1 MGLRFCTIEMLHVSC
16 MKLTTTTPLTSS
28 FEPLVCGEKEC
39 PYSNLCIA
47 ELAGYSSDQCST
59 PEDECPESTEDCSK
73 EPSNPWACGPNRCP
87 YATTCDAKGAGFDVD
102 ADCCQ
107 DTRTTTVCPTI
118 EAPVSC
124 GAPGGKQ
131 CSYASQCNADAAGY
145 NEDQCCS
152 AVPDATACPMIYA
165 PVECGVA
172 PCVYNSGCEAEAAGY
187 TESECCAT
195 PAEGTACT
203 MDYMPLT
210 CGDNGCLYAN
220 ECLAEASG
228 YSSTGECCPM
238 PEGACSS
245 NLNPV
250 ACGPTFCSYDSQS
263 CADLVFDSEEC
274 LPTLVVGDEQYVGYY
289 DRACRADGSKGDFTV
304 KEVDL
309 DTCKET
315 CTEDE
320 KCKGY
325 EYSDNAG
332 KCEYHWVSGLP
343 YLDEE
348 EGAFSDS
355 TDEGVQ
361 CFWKVSSAND
371 ITSFSANPTS
381 AATGNRQTQV
391 AAFVGLVLSQAILKL
406 V

>member
-1 MGLRFCTIEMLHVSC
+1 MGLRFYTIEMLHVSC

-47 ELAGYSSDQCST
+47 ELAGYSSDQCSA
-59 PEDECPESTEDCSK
+59 PEDECPESNEDCSK

-187 TESECCAT
+187 TESECC
-195 PAEGTACT
+195 PV
-203 MDYMPLT
+203 
-210 CGDNGCLYAN
+210 
-220 ECLAEASG
+220 
-228 YSSTGECCPM
+228 

-381 AATGNRQTQV
+381 ASAATSNRQTQV